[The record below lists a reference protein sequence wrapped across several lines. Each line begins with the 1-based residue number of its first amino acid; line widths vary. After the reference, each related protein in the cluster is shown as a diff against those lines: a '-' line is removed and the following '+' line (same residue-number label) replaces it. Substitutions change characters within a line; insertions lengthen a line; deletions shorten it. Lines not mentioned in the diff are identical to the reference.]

1 MLLSDVPYQRYYTKT
16 RGADGQLEG
25 TQPRVCWVLWLINPA
40 PRWLHAMPT
49 LLVPYFD
56 TLRLLA
62 FPLLGEFELVW
73 SDRPLLAKHKTE
85 RL

>member
-1 MLLSDVPYQRYYTKT
+1 
-16 RGADGQLEG
+16 
-25 TQPRVCWVLWLINPA
+25 
-40 PRWLHAMPT
+40 MPT
-49 LLVPYFD
+49 LLVSYFD